1 MNGAAKVNFT
11 VTNLTQTVGA
21 SLQGIH
27 FVQGISVRGPFSS
40 PDEVINSWPQFVS
53 KYGGLSSNSLAP
65 LICKRLLEKG
75 GSIRFSRVG
84 NYTDIGDRSTLTA
97 VKASQPKVFLLSFD
111 DAFTSGNEIEVD
123 VNTVNLGTVNY
134 SISSD
139 NTLDNIAELLLTSVD
154 VKSAVVIENTEN
166 GGYNNTIAVT
176 MVDNGRTTNFVCNI
190 TITGGITSP
199 VETITSVL
207 SISNSSGVELFE
219 LKPKYEGKD
228 YNNFIV
234 TVSPGSNGQPGYFN
248 INLVHKIEP
257 TISES
262 YSNLFIQ
269 GNPTAGNSN
278 YLEKI
283 VSESKYL
290 DVVYKDLSST
300 TGQQTPLSLSFQ
312 FTGGTDG
319 SLPENKDYIGDSNSR
334 TGLFAFDEYDDSY
347 QLTTLD
353 KNSTQLQVAGSS
365 YAKNRGDLIYYSFMD
380 NKDKQGILVQRESL
394 GDNKYQ
400 YIYGGYGKVLDPITN
415 QSIDI
420 NPIGDIF
427 AAISASD
434 RNYGEWYSFAGPNRG
449 LLDGLMGVTPNFGA
463 PASYKDLDELANKQ
477 VNMVINRSGSIKLWG
492 NFTGQYK
499 NDQERFV
506 NILRL
511 IMFLKK
517 SLRPTLESFLEE
529 PNDIPTWKRLYY
541 TVKPFLDSLVT
552 NRAMYSYE
560 WQGDQNATSLSNLKI
575 NNLTDVG
582 NGKYKVNLMI
592 KAIPSIQEINV
603 NIILAPTGV
612 EFEVA
617 SELV

>member
-1 MNGAAKVNFT
+1 
-11 VTNLTQTVGA
+11 
-21 SLQGIH
+21 
-27 FVQGISVRGPFSS
+27 
-40 PDEVINSWPQFVS
+40 
-53 KYGGLSSNSLAP
+53 
-65 LICKRLLEKG
+65 
-75 GSIRFSRVG
+75 
-84 NYTDIGDRSTLTA
+84 
-97 VKASQPKVFLLSFD
+97 
-111 DAFTSGNEIEVD
+111 
-123 VNTVNLGTVNY
+123 
-134 SISSD
+134 
-139 NTLDNIAELLLTSVD
+139 
-154 VKSAVVIENTEN
+154 
-166 GGYNNTIAVT
+166 
-176 MVDNGRTTNFVCNI
+176 
-190 TITGGITSP
+190 
-199 VETITSVL
+199 
-207 SISNSSGVELFE
+207 
-219 LKPKYEGKD
+219 
-228 YNNFIV
+228 
-234 TVSPGSNGQPGYFN
+234 
-248 INLVHKIEP
+248 
-257 TISES
+257 
-262 YSNLFIQ
+262 
-269 GNPTAGNSN
+269 
-278 YLEKI
+278 
-283 VSESKYL
+283 
-290 DVVYKDLSST
+290 
-300 TGQQTPLSLSFQ
+300 
-312 FTGGTDG
+312 
-319 SLPENKDYIGDSNSR
+319 
-334 TGLFAFDEYDDSY
+334 
-347 QLTTLD
+347 
-353 KNSTQLQVAGSS
+353 
-365 YAKNRGDLIYYSFMD
+365 MD
-380 NKDKQGILVQRESL
+380 NKDKQGILVQREAL

-400 YIYGGYGKVLDPITN
+400 YICGGYGKVLDPITN

-517 SLRPTLESFLEE
+517 SLRPTLENFLEE

-560 WQGDQNATSLSNLKI
+560 WQGDQNATSLSNLKV

-582 NGKYKVNLMI
+582 NGKYKVNLMV
-592 KAIPSIQEINV
+592 KATPSIQEINV